1 MWTIERLFSDNN
13 HYNDFDKLPS
23 IDALAHAMTWLFSD
37 KAEGANDGEDYNMK
51 YRIKLHDLM
60 TISCYF
66 IIASTYE
73 FGEITI
79 QGYIVEMKKD
89 KRGSLYSGMFEN
101 EDDIDYSRKGY
112 MSISS
117 ASKEVVEATLWAS
130 YVYTTTMSNYDSSRK
145 GIWEKAAKLLL
156 QLLRE
161 ETYLNAQAFAHHH
174 LVKNAQHAVDV
185 MMQHLLKMETIRAKK
200 HDKNDDNKAATNGD
214 REQLVKENEKLM
226 KQLHDMQTIPED
238 IPAQQKVRMELTCR
252 LLEKAGVTE
261 DVLKCRGNKDKAGTI
276 MGTLLGIPAKT
287 CKQYLSDRVLN
298 RGYHKET
305 INNVNPLLKDLKT
318 EIQL

>member
-145 GIWEKAAKLLL
+145 GFWEKAAKLLL

-185 MMQHLLKMETIRAKK
+185 SF
-200 HDKNDDNKAATNGD
+200 
-214 REQLVKENEKLM
+214 
-226 KQLHDMQTIPED
+226 PEY
-238 IPAQQKVRMELTCR
+238 
-252 LLEKAGVTE
+252 G
-261 DVLKCRGNKDKAGTI
+261 
-276 MGTLLGIPAKT
+276 
-287 CKQYLSDRVLN
+287 
-298 RGYHKET
+298 
-305 INNVNPLLKDLKT
+305 
-318 EIQL
+318 